1 MLMEQCNFQL
11 MPLPHIS
18 LSETNVPVMNL
29 PGVST
34 SRPTLFYSASSVG
47 EVQKGSF
54 NISTRSSPQYENFFF
69 PSEVS
74 DFIANK

>member
-1 MLMEQCNFQL
+1 MLLFEAKTSKLKNREYSGTHGMLLEQCDFQL

-34 SRPTLFYSASSVG
+34 SKPA
-47 EVQKGSF
+47 
-54 NISTRSSPQYENFFF
+54 FFQ
-69 PSEVS
+69 
-74 DFIANK
+74 ALQ